1 MASEFLWTV
10 RFFVRVCGS
19 KCFLRQEGDSSCN
32 SVAKESEAGG

>member
-10 RFFVRVCGS
+10 RFFFCVCGS
-19 KCFLRQEGDSSCN
+19 KCFLRQEGDSCN